1 MNGKLKNGLG
11 LDELSVDKLVRP
23 GRVGMFLSSQNAD
36 RGTIKSELFKNT
48 FSKYSNPIYG
58 LKGSIHTA

>member
-11 LDELSVDKLVRP
+11 LDELSVVKLVRP
-23 GRVGMFLSSQNAD
+23 GRVGIFLSNQNAD
-36 RGTIKSELFKNT
+36 RGTINSELFKNT
-48 FSKYSNPIYG
+48 FSKYLPIYG